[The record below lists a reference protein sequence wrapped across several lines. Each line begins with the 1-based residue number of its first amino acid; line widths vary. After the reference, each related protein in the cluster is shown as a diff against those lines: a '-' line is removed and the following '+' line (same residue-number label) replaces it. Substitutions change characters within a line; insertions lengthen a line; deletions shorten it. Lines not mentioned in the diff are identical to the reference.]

1 MVNESGLIFMST
13 NTTENMTT
21 LTNELEAESP
31 IKISLGS
38 NTLAKLAGYEN
49 AEDISNFKE
58 KIGNPKGIVN
68 YETIKE
74 KLTEIEN
81 TKILENY
88 KPETSIK
95 RSSVKRD
102 IKSKGDYLREAA
114 NLLDE
119 IAELEKQINI
129 KRKAYER
136 IKANI

>member
-1 MVNESGLIFMST
+1 MST

-21 LTNELEAESP
+21 LTNEQKAESP

-74 KLTEIEN
+74 KLTDIEN